1 MVKISGWFFL
11 IIGGAVS
18 AYSTFVQSKID
29 SPGLTLFFWV
39 GIGMIGIGVFKL
51 ALSYMFGDKSRD
63 KSKNDVSSNN
73 LNDRIANSLGFGKDI
88 PKMDEERL
96 QRERDLI
103 LNRTK
108 SILVCPNCSTKHY
121 SNSNFCHMCGTRLK

>member
-1 MVKISGWFFL
+1 MVKLSGWVFL
-11 IIGGAVS
+11 IIGAVVS
-18 AYSTFVQSKID
+18 VYSTYVQSKID

-39 GIGMIGIGVFKL
+39 GIAMIGIGVFKL
-51 ALSYMFGDKSRD
+51 ALAFVFGN
-63 KSKNDVSSNN
+63 KSKKDVTSNN
-73 LNDRIANSLGFGKDI
+73 LNDKIANSLGFGKDL
-88 PKMDEERL
+88 PKMDAEKL

-108 SILVCPNCSTKHY
+108 SIIICPNCSTKHY